1 MGTAV
6 ETQASAPRTPRTR
19 EATLEDASSL
29 AGLMTTLGYPTSSEQ
44 MEGRLWSLLANPE
57 YQTIVAV
64 SAEHVIGMVGV
75 HHARGYEFDG
85 PYARIVALSVLPDEV
100 GAGVGRALVDAAEEA
115 ARARAAVMLIVS
127 SSSYRESAHRFYEA
141 RGFVQTGIRLVK
153 QLDDLQHD

>member
-6 ETQASAPRTPRTR
+6 ETHAAGLRAPWIR
-19 EATLEDASSL
+19 EATLEDASSI
-29 AGLMTTLGYPTSSEQ
+29 AALMTTLGYPTNPEQ
-44 MEGRLWSLLANPE
+44 MEGRLWALLANPE

-64 SAEHVIGMVGV
+64 SSVEVVGMIGL

-85 PYARIVALSVLPDEV
+85 PYVRIVALSVLPDEI
-100 GAGVGRALVDAAEEA
+100 GAGVGRSLIAAAEQA
-115 ARARAAVMLIVS
+115 ARDRAAVKLIVS

-153 QLDDLQHD
+153 ELHDDV